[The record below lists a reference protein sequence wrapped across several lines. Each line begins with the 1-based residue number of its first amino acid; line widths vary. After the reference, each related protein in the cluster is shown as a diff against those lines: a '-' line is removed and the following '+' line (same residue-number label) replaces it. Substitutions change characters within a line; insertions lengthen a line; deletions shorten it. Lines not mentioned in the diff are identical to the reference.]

1 MNLSLAEGNMKQFK
15 HFITNMIFMIHRSW
29 NLARSKYFVMIIQA
43 ILNTAQPF
51 ALLIMPKYILDELA
65 GQRRPDVTM
74 KYIALYAGV
83 IVFFNLVSLL
93 LNRYGSLRTIKTTHG
108 IEMYNQKKWLYMDYG
123 NLENGQVQDLAGRCV
138 GKVDPQSFAE
148 GTVLGFFTNLF
159 QLAGYTYIIASLHP
173 LVIAFILAV
182 IGINTLITR
191 KLNKIG
197 YEYDPLI
204 TKFSRRYSYIYGTMV
219 SFSVGKEVRINGA
232 SKWLRKKFDKET
244 DEYMKSLRANENK
257 KLPYD
262 ILTMVVGLVQTVVIY
277 GYCAYLAISGGITV
291 GSFSVFLG
299 AVTAFTGSFTGFI
312 GRFSGL
318 ALLSKYVDDY
328 KEFLT
333 YTKHNGAE
341 RETVCGSDPTE
352 GKFDIEFQN
361 VSFMYP
367 NTDRYVLRNVNIKIR
382 SGERLSVVGY
392 NGAGKSTF
400 IKLICR
406 LYEPTEGKI
415 LIGGVDISTID
426 LADYREM
433 LSVVFQD
440 FQLFWLTIRDN
451 IVMDRE
457 YDKVRLDDAI
467 EKSGLGERIA
477 LLENGVETELW
488 RLFDES
494 GVEFSGGEGQKVA
507 CARAYY
513 KDAPVVIL
521 DEPTASLDPIAETRL
536 YERFNNIIGNKTS
549 IYISHRLASVKFC
562 DSIAVFADG
571 ELVERGTHREL
582 MDANGI
588 YAEMFRKQ
596 AHYYVNDDPDRE
608 EAE

>member
-1 MNLSLAEGNMKQFK
+1 MKQFK

-43 ILNTAQPF
+43 VINTAQPF

-65 GQRRPDVTM
+65 GQRRPEVTM

-562 DSIAVFADG
+562 NSIAVFADG

>member
-1 MNLSLAEGNMKQFK
+1 MKQFK

-43 ILNTAQPF
+43 VINTAQPF

-65 GQRRPDVTM
+65 GQRRPEVTM

>member
-1 MNLSLAEGNMKQFK
+1 MEKFH
-15 HFITNMIFMIHRSW
+15 HFVSNMIFMIHRSW

-43 ILNTAQPF
+43 VINTAQPF

-65 GQRRPDVTM
+65 GQRRPEVTM

-93 LNRYGSLRTIKTTHG
+93 LNRYGSLKTIKTAHQ
-108 IEMYNQKKWLYMDYG
+108 IERHNQKKWLYMDYG
-123 NLENGQVQDLAGRCV
+123 NLENGQVQELAGRCV

>member
-1 MNLSLAEGNMKQFK
+1 MDLYSGGTMEKFH
-15 HFITNMIFMIHRSW
+15 HFVSNMIFMIHRSW

-43 ILNTAQPF
+43 VINTAQPF

-65 GQRRPDVTM
+65 GQRRPEVTM

-93 LNRYGSLRTIKTTHG
+93 LNRYGSLKTIKTTHQ
-108 IEMYNQKKWLYMDYG
+108 IEMHNQKKWLYMDYG
-123 NLENGQVQDLAGRCV
+123 NLENGQVQELAGRCV

>member
-1 MNLSLAEGNMKQFK
+1 MF
-15 HFITNMIFMIHRSW
+15 FMIRHSW

-43 ILNTAQPF
+43 LINTAQPF

-74 KYIALYAGV
+74 KYITLYAGV
-83 IVFFNLVSLL
+83 IVFFNIVSLL

-138 GKVDPQSFAE
+138 GQVDPQNFAE
-148 GTVLGFFTNLF
+148 ETVLGFFTNLF
-159 QLAGYTYIIASLHP
+159 QLAGYIYIIASLHP
-173 LVIAFILAV
+173 LVIVFILAV

-197 YEYDPLI
+197 YEYEPI
-204 TKFSRRYSYIYGTMV
+204 IAKFSRRYSYIYGTMV
-219 SFSVGKEVRINGA
+219 SFKIGKEVRINGA
-232 SKWLRKKFDKET
+232 SKWLRKKFDEET
-244 DEYMKSLRANENK
+244 DEYMKNLRANENK
-257 KLPYD
+257 RLPYD
-262 ILTMVVGLVQTVVIY
+262 ILTIAIGLVQTVVIY

-318 ALLSKYVDDY
+318 TLLSKYVDDY
-328 KEFLT
+328 KEFLA
-333 YTKHNGAE
+333 YTKHDGAE
-341 RETVCGSDPTE
+341 RETVTGSDPTN
-352 GKFDIEFQN
+352 GKYDIEFQN
-361 VSFMYP
+361 VSFKYP
-367 NTDRYVLRNVNIKIR
+367 NTDRYVLCNVNIKIK

-406 LYEPTEGKI
+406 LYNPTEGRI

-426 LADYREM
+426 LADYREL

-440 FQLFWLTIRDN
+440 FQILWLTIRDN
-451 IVMDRE
+451 IVMNRE

-494 GVEFSGGEGQKVA
+494 GVELSGGEGQKVA

-582 MDANGI
+582 MDADGA

-596 AHYYVNDDPDRE
+596 AHYYVNDDVTVE
-608 EAE
+608 EISE

>member
-43 ILNTAQPF
+43 VINTAQPF

-65 GQRRPDVTM
+65 GQRRPEVTM

-93 LNRYGSLRTIKTTHG
+93 LNRYGSLKTIKTTHQ
-108 IEMYNQKKWLYMDYG
+108 IEMHNQKKWLYMDYG
-123 NLENGQVQDLAGRCV
+123 NLENGQVQELAGRCV

-299 AVTAFTGSFTGFI
+299 AVTAFTGSFAGFI

-549 IYISHRLASVKFC
+549 IYISHRFASVKFC

>member
-1 MNLSLAEGNMKQFK
+1 MPRGLSSA
-15 HFITNMIFMIHRSW
+15 
-29 NLARSKYFVMIIQA
+29 
-43 ILNTAQPF
+43 
-51 ALLIMPKYILDELA
+51 
-65 GQRRPDVTM
+65 
-74 KYIALYAGV
+74 
-83 IVFFNLVSLL
+83 
-93 LNRYGSLRTIKTTHG
+93 
-108 IEMYNQKKWLYMDYG
+108 
-123 NLENGQVQDLAGRCV
+123 
-138 GKVDPQSFAE
+138 
-148 GTVLGFFTNLF
+148 FFTNLF

-182 IGINTLITR
+182 IGTNTLITR

>member
-1 MNLSLAEGNMKQFK
+1 MKQFK

>member
-1 MNLSLAEGNMKQFK
+1 MDLYSGGTMEKFH
-15 HFITNMIFMIHRSW
+15 HFVSNMIFLIHRSW

-43 ILNTAQPF
+43 VINTAQPF

-65 GQRRPDVTM
+65 GQRRPEVTM

-93 LNRYGSLRTIKTTHG
+93 LNRYGSLKTIKTTHQ
-108 IEMYNQKKWLYMDYG
+108 IEMHNQKKWLYMDYG
-123 NLENGQVQDLAGRCV
+123 NLENGQVQELAGRCV

>member
-1 MNLSLAEGNMKQFK
+1 MRQFK
-15 HFITNMIFMIHRSW
+15 LFVTNMIFMIHHSW
-29 NLARSKYFVMIIQA
+29 DLARSKYFVMIIQA
-43 ILNTAQPF
+43 VINTAQPF

-83 IVFFNLVSLL
+83 IVFFNIVTLL
-93 LNRYGSLRTIKTTHG
+93 LNRYGSLRTIKNTHQ

-138 GKVDPQSFAE
+138 GQVDPQNFAE

-173 LVIAFILAV
+173 LVIVFILAV
-182 IGINTLITR
+182 IGTNTLITR

-197 YEYDPLI
+197 YEYEPI
-204 TKFSRRYSYIYGTMV
+204 IAKFSRRYSYIYRTMV
-219 SFSVGKEVRINGA
+219 SFKIGKEVRINGA
-232 SKWLRKKFDKET
+232 SKWLRKKFDEET
-244 DEYMKSLRANENK
+244 DEYMKNFRANENK
-257 KLPYD
+257 RLPYD
-262 ILTMVVGLVQTVVIY
+262 IMTMTIGLAQTLVIY
-277 GYCAYLAISGGITV
+277 GYCAYMAISGGITV

-299 AVTAFTGSFTGFI
+299 AVTAFTDSFIGFI
-312 GRFSGL
+312 GRFSGF

-333 YTKHNGAE
+333 YTKHDGIE
-341 RETVCGSDPTE
+341 RETVTGSDPTN
-352 GKFDIEFQN
+352 GKYDIEFQN

-367 NTDRYVLRNVNIKIR
+367 NTDRYVLRNVNIKIK

-406 LYEPTEGKI
+406 LYKPTEGRI

-426 LADYREM
+426 LADYREL

-440 FQLFWLTIRDN
+440 FQIFCLTIRDN
-451 IVMDRE
+451 IVMNRE
-457 YDKVRLDDAI
+457 YDKARLDDAI
-467 EKSGLGERIA
+467 EKSGLRERLA
-477 LLENGVETELW
+477 LLESGVETDLW

-494 GVEFSGGEGQKVA
+494 GVELSGGEGQKVA

-521 DEPTASLDPIAETRL
+521 DEPTASLDPLAETRL
-536 YERFNNIIGNKTS
+536 YERFNNIIGEKTS

-571 ELVERGTHREL
+571 ELVEHGTHREL
-582 MDANGI
+582 MDADGV
-588 YAEMFRKQ
+588 YAEMFRTQ
-596 AHYYVNDDPDRE
+596 AHYYVNDNVTGE
-608 EAE
+608 EVAE

>member
-1 MNLSLAEGNMKQFK
+1 MEKFH
-15 HFITNMIFMIHRSW
+15 HFVSNMIFMIHRSW

-43 ILNTAQPF
+43 VINTAQPF

-65 GQRRPDVTM
+65 GQRRPEVTM

-93 LNRYGSLRTIKTTHG
+93 LNRYGSLKTIKTTHQ
-108 IEMYNQKKWLYMDYG
+108 IEMHNQKKWLYMDYG
-123 NLENGQVQDLAGRCV
+123 NLENGQVQELAGRCV